1 MKLHK
6 LFIQYF
12 RTVPTSNNTSGLQ
25 RTSSSLST
33 NSTNATTDYQPRF
46 ASRLSTTR
54 LLTTAPPGSHV
65 QIVDNS
71 IPASSIDVM
80 NQPSSTSAVISR
92 NTPTTNGQSQKFV
105 PMTQTTTFCYV
116 PASDSLAYNNS
127 TGTGRSTTVSHH

>member
-54 LLTTAPPGSHV
+54 LLTTAPPGSHI
-65 QIVDNS
+65 QIVGNS
-71 IPASSIDVM
+71 NTTVPASSIDVM
-80 NQPSSTSAVISR
+80 DQPSSTSAVLSR
-92 NTPTTNGQSQKFV
+92 NAPIVTMAQTTN
-105 PMTQTTTFCYV
+105 FCYV